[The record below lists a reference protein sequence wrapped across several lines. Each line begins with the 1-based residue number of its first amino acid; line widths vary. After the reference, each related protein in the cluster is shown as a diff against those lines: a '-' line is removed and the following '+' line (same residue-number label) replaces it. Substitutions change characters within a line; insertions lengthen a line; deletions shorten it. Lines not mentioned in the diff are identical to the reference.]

1 MPCIS
6 GSYNPAVGPLI
17 QVAILDAATAMN
29 PGADGDKNPKLD
41 IFKALIDT
49 GATSTCISGRVVSA
63 TGLAPSGKT
72 LMTGA
77 TGVSYVDQF
86 TFGVGFLLSPE
97 QQPTG
102 ETMADVAI
110 RRVQGCLFHN
120 GGFAFDVL
128 LGRDIICGGSFT
140 LSFDGHF
147 ILSI

>member
-6 GSYNPAVGPLI
+6 GNYNPAVGPLI

-29 PGADGDKNPKLD
+29 PGADGDKNPKLG

-49 GATSTCISGRVVSA
+49 GATSTCISGRVVSE

-72 LMTGA
+72 PN
-77 TGVSYVDQF
+77 D
-86 TFGVGFLLSPE
+86 
-97 QQPTG
+97 
-102 ETMADVAI
+102 
-110 RRVQGCLFHN
+110 
-120 GGFAFDVL
+120 
-128 LGRDIICGGSFT
+128 GRDIICGGSFT